1 MDLSTSLAHFEQR
14 GYVVL
19 PQALG
24 HAQLNDFWEEV
35 EQNIS
40 ANQELTFALYGEVL
54 KNRDV
59 AGSVVRD
66 QQVLRIIDLED
77 HSPKALDLMLAPPVT
92 QLLNA
97 WYGEPPTAIQTLTY
111 KYGSQQGAHSDLHLV
126 SPPTVGA
133 YYGRESLAAAWF
145 ACEDADESNG
155 ALVIYPGS
163 HRLLKR
169 PLQSF
174 GEDYGAWVRYLD
186 TLCRER
192 GCEPEIF
199 NARIGDILLWHGDL
213 VHAGG
218 PIRDLTRTRK
228 SFVVH
233 YARIPDSAR
242 SPDPRRIRRPYLNGW
257 HFGRCV
263 A

>member
-1 MDLSTSLAHFEQR
+1 MNLSESLAHFEER

-19 PQALG
+19 QQAIDSPQVD
-24 HAQLNDFWEEV
+24 DFWEEV
-35 EQNIS
+35 ERNIGG
-40 ANQELTFALYGEVL
+40 NEELTLAIYGEVL
-54 KNRDV
+54 KNREV
-59 AGSVVRD
+59 GGRVLRN

-77 HSPKALDLMLAPPVT
+77 HSPKSHDMMLAPAVT
-92 QLLNA
+92 RFFHA
-97 WYGEPPTAIQTLTY
+97 WYGEAPTAIQTLTY

-126 SPPTVGA
+126 SPPTVGP

-145 ACEDADESNG
+145 ACEDADEANG

-163 HRLLKR
+163 HRLLKK

-174 GEDYGAWVRYLD
+174 GDDYGAWVGYLD
-186 TLCRER
+186 TLCRAR

-199 NARIGDILLWHGDL
+199 NARKGDILIWHGDL

-218 PIRDLTRTRK
+218 PIRDFDRTRK

-233 YARIPDSAR
+233 YARVPDSAR
-242 SPDPRRIRRPYLNGW
+242 APDPSRLRRQHSGGW
-257 HFGRCV
+257 HFGRCSV
-263 A
+263 